1 MRLKKRETDFRAI
14 SRESMRRDFNREQTY
29 HPKGKRPEIKKQPEL
44 NAVRRIAFISENS
57 SYYKQRFLIVG
68 KLVRIIKPIETG
80 GFICEFVY
88 DADRRALNDN
98 AGWSDMKKEYL
109 FDCIKFK

>member
-14 SRESMRRDFNREQTY
+14 SRDSMRRDFNRETY
-29 HPKGKRPEIKKQPEL
+29 HQKEKRPEIKKQPEL

>member
-14 SRESMRRDFNREQTY
+14 SRDSMRRDFNRVQTY
-29 HPKGKRPEIKKQPEL
+29 HQKEKRPEL
-44 NAVRRIAFISENS
+44 NAVRRIAFIGENS

-80 GFICEFVY
+80 GFICEFVH
-88 DADRRALNDN
+88 DTDRRALNDN

>member
-14 SRESMRRDFNREQTY
+14 SRDSMRRDFNRVQTY
-29 HPKGKRPEIKKQPEL
+29 HQKEKRPEIKKQPEL

-88 DADRRALNDN
+88 DVDRRALNDN

>member
-14 SRESMRRDFNREQTY
+14 SRDSMRRDFNGVQTY
-29 HPKGKRPEIKKQPEL
+29 HQKGKRPEIKKQPEL
-44 NAVRRIAFISENS
+44 NAVRRIAFISRNS

>member
-1 MRLKKRETDFRAI
+1 MRIPKKQTDYEAI
-14 SRESMRRDFNREQTY
+14 SRLSVKRDFQRVQTY
-29 HPKGKRPEIKKQPEL
+29 PQNGKRPEIKKQPEL
-44 NAVRRIAFISENS
+44 NAVRRIAFVGENS

-80 GFICEFVY
+80 GFICEFVH
-88 DADRRALNDN
+88 DADRRTLNDR

>member
-1 MRLKKRETDFRAI
+1 MRIPKKQTDYEAI
-14 SRESMRRDFNREQTY
+14 SRLSVKRDFQRVQTY
-29 HPKGKRPEIKKQPEL
+29 PQKGKRPEIKKQPEL
-44 NAVRRIAFISENS
+44 NAVRRIAFVGENS

-80 GFICEFVY
+80 GFICEFVH
-88 DADRRALNDN
+88 DADRRALNDR

>member
-14 SRESMRRDFNREQTY
+14 SRDSMRRDFNRVQTY
-29 HPKGKRPEIKKQPEL
+29 HQKGKRPEIKKQPEL

-57 SYYKQRFLIVG
+57 SYYKQ
-68 KLVRIIKPIETG
+68 RIIKPIETG